1 MTRSTPGRR
10 TVAAALTIGALLA
23 LAGVARA
30 EPAPAASGASRTGR
44 PTAPGGEA
52 TNATAGEADVES
64 PATTAPVAPTSA
76 EPPAETRTEPPRSAP
91 APAPTPSAVPS
102 AAAATTAATPLAAPT
117 ALTDPLATAHVEVEV
132 ARSGCWLEL
141 RPTLGGEGW
150 TRACALPCST
160 TLVVEGREA
169 RVTGAGVTP
178 SNPFFI
184 EPGRGIARLEARPG
198 SAHARRYGMVA
209 LATGIPLVLAG
220 FTGHAFGQLE
230 ESPTLRDGGVAV
242 AALGAA
248 AVVAAL
254 PLLAAGAT
262 RVRDDRG
269 RRVATAP
276 AQPSAL

>member
-23 LAGVARA
+23 LAGGTRA
-30 EPAPAASGASRTGR
+30 EPAPSTSGASRTGR

-52 TNATAGEADVES
+52 TNATAGEADVGS
-64 PATTAPVAPTSA
+64 PATTAPVALTDA
-76 EPPAETRTEPPRSAP
+76 ELPAETRTEPPGSPP
-91 APAPTPSAVPS
+91 ALAPTPSAVPS
-102 AAAATTAATPLAAPT
+102 AAAKTAATPVAAPP
-117 ALTDPLATAHVEVEV
+117 APTDPLATAHVEVEV

-150 TRACALPCST
+150 SRACALPCST

-184 EPGRGIARLEARPG
+184 EPGRGTARLEARPG
-198 SAHARRYGMVA
+198 SAHARRYGIVA

-248 AVVAAL
+248 AVAAAL

-276 AQPSAL
+276 AQLSGL